1 MYAFSDDVKI
11 PTTASVYRQ
20 LDKFLWPEIR
30 KWAKHIDWKSPPPRI
45 LDTAIKSAGKEAF
58 AVSASDA
65 SLIEGAHAKTI
76 IYVFD
81 EAKAIQDSLWNAAE
95 GAFAAAGNDT
105 DSAAYALAI
114 STPGAPSGR
123 FYDIHSHRA
132 GLQDWFP
139 IHVTLDEAISAG
151 RVSQEWAAQRRLQWG
166 ESSAV
171 YQNRVEGNFD
181 SSGEDSVIPLIWV
194 ERAIERWYEAGGFGS
209 GDESFGV
216 DPARYGA
223 DKTAIAHL
231 VGRVCQSIDYTSQED
246 TMQTAGRIAAR
257 AGRNTPIAVD
267 VIGIGSGVFDRL
279 RELKYAVKAVNVGES
294 AKYANGKLITDVSG
308 EIQFFNLRSA
318 LWWMLREA
326 LDPSS
331 DSPLA
336 LPPDDELIGDLTAP
350 KFSYTSA
357 GKIRVEGKDEIRA
370 RIARSTNGADSLML
384 ALYNGIAA
392 TASVSNMPTRWRQAK
407 VKGRNDRGIPGE
419 KQWWTRA
426 KD

>member
-1 MYAFSDDVKI
+1 
-11 PTTASVYRQ
+11 
-20 LDKFLWPEIR
+20 
-30 KWAKHIDWKSPPPRI
+30 
-45 LDTAIKSAGKEAF
+45 
-58 AVSASDA
+58 
-65 SLIEGAHAKTI
+65 
-76 IYVFD
+76 
-81 EAKAIQDSLWNAAE
+81 
-95 GAFAAAGNDT
+95 
-105 DSAAYALAI
+105 
-114 STPGAPSGR
+114 
-123 FYDIHSHRA
+123 
-132 GLQDWFP
+132 
-139 IHVTLDEAISAG
+139 LDEAISAG

-181 SSGEDSVIPLIWV
+181 SSGEDAVIPLTWV
-194 ERAIERWYEAGGFGS
+194 ERAVDRWYESGGFGS

-223 DKTAIAHL
+223 DKTAIAHM

-257 AGRNTPIAVD
+257 AGRTTPIAVD

-294 AKYANGKLITDVSG
+294 AKFANGKLMTDASG

-370 RIARSTNGADSLML
+370 RIGRSTNGGDALML

-392 TASVSNMPTRWRQAK
+392 TASVSSMPKVWRQAK
-407 VKGRNDRGIPGE
+407 VKGRDDRGIPGE